1 MPERYRFLLRP
12 WWIATHVLL
21 IAAVLLMVRLGFWQ
35 LDRLHEKQ
43 DIADAIELSA
53 AQPAVP
59 VDTLVDPDEGT
70 DEPEALH
77 YRTVTATGTY
87 LADEEVLVAN
97 RTQDGQAGYWVV
109 TPLEISSTESV
120 AVLRGFVQLA
130 LGEEGV
136 PVAAVAPPKGPVTV
150 TGWVQTTAERGAFGG
165 TDDRPGQLERFNRL
179 DLARLGEQVSVPL
192 DPVAVVAIEQQP
204 ATAGDQLAPVP
215 RPEPDLGPHLG
226 YAGQWFVFA
235 LIFAPGYPFMLRRQ
249 ARQYEERDLAR
260 DDDGTGD
267 GGGGPGGG
275 GTGGGT
281 PGGGPARPTD
291 ATTSAAYP
299 SSASPRRVQPST
311 QG

>member
-1 MPERYRFLLRP
+1 
-12 WWIATHVLL
+12 
-21 IAAVLLMVRLGFWQ
+21 MVRLGFWQ

-43 DIADAIELSA
+43 DVADALEFSA

-59 VDTLVDPDEGT
+59 IDSLVDPNGGADA
-70 DEPEALH
+70 PEALH

-109 TPLEISSTESV
+109 TPLAISPNESV
-120 AVLRGFVQLA
+120 AVLRGFLPLA

-136 PVAAVAPPKGPVTV
+136 PVAEVAPPKGPVTV
-150 TGWVQTTAERGAFGG
+150 TGWVQTTSERGAFGG
-165 TDDRPGQLERFNRL
+165 TDDRPGQLARFNRL
-179 DLARLGEQVSVPL
+179 DLARLGKQVSVPL

-204 ATAGDQLAPVP
+204 ATTGDQLAPVP

-235 LIFAPGYPFMLRRQ
+235 LIFAVGYPFMLRRQ
-249 ARQYEERDLAR
+249 ARQYEERDLAV
-260 DDDGTGD
+260 DDDEV
-267 GGGGPGGG
+267 GGGSGAP
-275 GTGGGT
+275 
-281 PGGGPARPTD
+281 PTV
-291 ATTSAAYP
+291 
-299 SSASPRRVQPST
+299 PRSVQPST

>member
-35 LDRLHEKQ
+35 LDRLHGKQ

-179 DLARLGEQVSVPL
+179 DLARLGKQVSVPL

-204 ATAGDQLAPVP
+204 ATSGDELAPVP

-235 LIFAPGYPFMLRRQ
+235 LIFALGYPFMLRRQ